1 MIGEHTRRAHRLWKL
16 WTDSDHGLA
25 AMLALLA
32 LYIFVIY
39 PLVGADAID
48 GGLVS
53 ISFSLI
59 LVAGIVAT
67 ATHHMIR
74 IGVVVLTTVALA
86 AHWAHVVIGGR
97 DAHIVA
103 TAAALVFFAVQ
114 AWHLSI
120 RVFGRGTVNI
130 YRILGAVA
138 VYLVIGLLWANA
150 YLLLYLLNPESMRFA
165 PGSQRFEPPISEM
178 VYYSFVTLTTV
189 GYGDIVPVHPFAR
202 SLANLEGLIGQL
214 YPAILLARLVTQ
226 YQGHRPKD

>member
-1 MIGEHTRRAHRLWKL
+1 MIREHARRAHGLWKM

-25 AMLALLA
+25 ALLVLLA

-39 PLVGADAID
+39 PLMGADVMD

-67 ATHHMIR
+67 ASHHAIR
-74 IGVVVLTTVALA
+74 IGVVTLTAITMA

-103 TAAALVFFAVQ
+103 TAAALAFFAVQ
-114 AWHLSI
+114 TWHLSI

-150 YLLLYLLNPESMRFA
+150 YLLLYLINPEAIRFT

-202 SLANLEGLIGQL
+202 SLANLEGLVGQL

-226 YQGHRPKD
+226 YQGQRHKE